1 MSSLLSRLSRG
12 PGNQQGRKRTLAVAD
27 LVAPGRTT
35 QVRVTRNPRARRISL
50 RVDPTDG
57 AVALTVPWHVSIE
70 EGLRFARRE
79 ADWLR
84 KRLERLP
91 ESAPFA
97 AGAEFEFMGQ
107 RVRVE
112 HAPGAGPTRLDGDI
126 LRVGGDAAFVARRV
140 RDFLRAQART
150 VLLAK
155 SHDVAQ
161 RIGKTVRAVRIADP
175 RSRWGSAAHDGR
187 LSYSWR
193 LVLAPVFVLDY
204 VVAHEV
210 AHLAHMNHG
219 PRFWA
224 TVEQL
229 YGDHRAAKAWLAEH
243 GTKLHRH
250 G

>member
-1 MSSLLSRLSRG
+1 MSSLLSRLARG
-12 PGNQQGRKRTLAVAD
+12 TADQQGRKRTLAVAD

-91 ESAPFA
+91 ESAPFV
-97 AGAEFEFMGQ
+97 AGGEFEFLGN

-112 HAPGAGPTRLDGDI
+112 HVPGAGPARLDGGV
-126 LRVGGDAAFVARRV
+126 LRVGGDPAFVARRV
-140 RDFLRAQART
+140 RDFLRAQARSI
-150 VLLAK
+150 LLTK
-155 SHDVAQ
+155 SRDAAM

-175 RSRWGSAAHDGR
+175 RSRWGSAAYDGR

-224 TVEQL
+224 TVGQL